1 MDDFLL
7 SDLDSGTYYFTVQSM
22 GDYETYRNSDI
33 AKSDTYTYVKPSAQ
47 LSPCTD
53 PAWINKN
60 DEFVSWAQYTLP
72 SDTENKVG
80 YEVQFYYSPTE
91 NGDYE
96 PFGGIFSSNPE
107 ETVEDTVPLEDH
119 FLQEKGV
126 GYYKFRVRLIS
137 LEVETICNSEWSD
150 FSPAL
155 DVETISQNVESTLDT
170 IISNAGNASAADI
183 RAAVQTLVPTN
194 LKTALVTDQDNTTVT
209 AKLAN
214 IEDMVGGPAQI
225 TVTSGASAFQKSD
238 VSIVGANLNTNTS
251 DSDPITLVI
260 DKPVAD
266 HVIPELY
273 DSAVAVKFSMTL
285 ANVPDPEN
293 LEVPVKIT
301 LPVPESINPDFLV
314 VFHYHSD
321 GSHELLYPYVHENN
335 GKFFADFVLT
345 SFSDFIMTQEH
356 VHVYD
361 QEIAEEEYLETPA
374 DCKHPAVYHK
384 SCTCKEMGEET
395 FEYGSATDHTFANGV
410 CSVCGFKQSS
420 IIEDSDPTKPA
431 DPTQPANPAGSN
443 TGKTDSPATGDTN
456 LLWLWS
462 LLAACSF
469 LVAYAVLLSKKKC
482 SK

>member
-183 RAAVQTLVPTN
+183 RSAVQTLVPTD

-321 GSHELLYPYVHENN
+321 GSHELLHPYVHEIG

-345 SFSDFIMTQEH
+345 SFSDFTMTQEH

-361 QEIAEEEYLETPA
+361 QEIAEKEYLETPA

-384 SCTCKEMGEET
+384 SCTCKDKGEET
-395 FEYGSATDHTFANGV
+395 FEYGSVTDHTFENGV
-410 CSVCGFKQSS
+410 CSVCGLYNIPSS
-420 IIEDSDPTKPA
+420 RVPIRPGRSAARIPYPSVLMQILTR
-431 DPTQPANPAGSN
+431 SN
-443 TGKTDSPATGDTN
+443 R
-456 LLWLWS
+456 
-462 LLAACSF
+462 
-469 LVAYAVLLSKKKC
+469 
-482 SK
+482 